1 VGRLRRLA
9 GALPTFARLA
19 WWGLVSPRL
28 DRTPLVVVQ
37 AVVRGE
43 RGLLLCVRSDLRGWE
58 LPGGEPEAGES
69 PERAVV
75 REVREETGVEVAVE
89 RPLGDWERTGF
100 RPHRA
105 RVYLCRAAGGA
116 PTPSA
121 ETPRVAWF
129 APDALPDTLFPWYRD
144 AIAVALAEPARA
156 PVARR
161 ERQGLRAI
169 AAGLAIDLRMRWRGE
184 DSSPQREGPPR

>member
-9 GALPTFARLA
+9 GAVPAYARLA

-69 PERAVV
+69 PELAVA
-75 REVREETGVEVAVE
+75 REVREETGVEVEVGRLIGVYSDPQRQVIAYPGGERVHAVN
-89 RPLGDWERTGF
+89 
-100 RPHRA
+100 
-105 RVYLCRAAGGA
+105 LCFDAHPVGRGE
-116 PTPSA
+116 PTTPE
-121 ETPRVAWF
+121 ETLETAFF
-129 APDALPDTLFPWYRD
+129 AVDALPEALVPIHRVRIDD
-144 AIAVALAEPARA
+144 AVARA
-156 PVARR
+156 D
-161 ERQGLRAI
+161 
-169 AAGLAIDLRMRWRGE
+169 AAAVR
-184 DSSPQREGPPR
+184 